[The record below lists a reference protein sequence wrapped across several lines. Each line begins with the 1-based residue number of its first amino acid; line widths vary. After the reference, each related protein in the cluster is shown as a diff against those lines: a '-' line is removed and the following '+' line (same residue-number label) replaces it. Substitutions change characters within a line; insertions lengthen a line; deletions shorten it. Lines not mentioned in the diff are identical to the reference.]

1 MDKVNE
7 CQISWKGYWDSSSSA
22 EQYLECKQSKNL
34 REQLAARRV
43 TDAAI
48 LNRVLPLTA
57 IDVENIS
64 QSISE
69 SMTSAGH

>member
-1 MDKVNE
+1 MGKVNE
-7 CQISWKGYWDSSSSA
+7 CQISWKGYRDSSSGA
-22 EQYLECKQSKNL
+22 EQYWECKQSKNL
-34 REQLAARRV
+34 REQLAARHV

-48 LNRVLPLTA
+48 PNQVLPVTA